1 MPYMVLKKYH
11 PHCYETLNQKALKKH
26 IFHFVSLFC
35 FLLAIEANGQVT
47 HYLAEEYPTTFSTIE
62 AWLGED
68 EVDSVLIASE
78 ALLSTETDLR
88 RKGIAHFYRG
98 EVEFLIGQEVKGE
111 KSLEEAIRL
120 FLEKEYEKGLA
131 IAYSRK
137 ADLLLAKGEVD
148 EGRVFYSQSIA
159 FAQNEKLDEV
169 LIDVYQKQAL
179 TFASSPTPD
188 SAISLLK
195 LALGYALQ
203 DEEQSKNII
212 NQISTNYH
220 ALGQLDSAIVYF
232 QRGLE
237 LKKRMDD
244 PDGLISDHSALGNLY
259 RERGEYEKAQ
269 EQLMEALNIAETTEN
284 VFAMMTIYSELG
296 DIYAAQQIW
305 NVSENYYTQSLEL
318 ARQKNSR
325 FREAGCFKKL
335 GHIFQL
341 QDKDSAAVASY
352 DAALEIYTQLK
363 NKRNAAEV
371 MISLSQVYEN
381 ESQYQKAKE
390 LLEEALATRGS
401 QDMMSILPIKLS
413 LADIEI
419 KLGNVQTGIAYAEAC
434 VQSFEKME
442 DKEGMRQAYLLL
454 SGAYSQAGNYKK
466 AFQFHQAYSAI
477 KDSLISVERAEAIK
491 KYDLL
496 VTTKKK
502 DEEIS
507 QQNEKIKNQ
516 GIELLKR
523 NNQVLLL
530 AGGLAFIGLV
540 AGLLFF
546 IYYKNK
552 QLNQQRIHVMKKEQ
566 ETQRLKSIIEGEEK
580 ERKRL
585 ARELHDGLGAV
596 LATVKM
602 QISGIQRKFPDVQTS
617 ETYQKAETLID
628 DACRTVREVSHDLM
642 PYVLEQQGLFS
653 AIGEMCQNLSSQHD
667 TSFDFIPFG
676 NEDQLND
683 VLTITLYRITQELL
697 KNILKHAEAKE
708 VIVQLTLE
716 DDEIML
722 IVEDDGKGFDTSLK
736 KKGIGLDNIYSRAAY
751 LDGTL
756 EIESTI
762 GQGSTFTI
770 LLPTQQK

>member
-1 MPYMVLKKYH
+1 LKKYF
-11 PHCYETLNQKALKKH
+11 
-26 IFHFVSLFC
+26 FHYVSLLC
-35 FLLAIEANGQVT
+35 LLLTTEVNGQVT
-47 HYLAEEYPTTFSTIE
+47 HYFAEEYPTTFSTLE
-62 AWLGED
+62 AWLVAD
-68 EVDSVLIASE
+68 EVDSVLRASE
-78 ALLSTETDLR
+78 VLLSAETDLR
-88 RKGIAHFYRG
+88 IKGIAHFYRG
-98 EVEFLIGQEVKGE
+98 EVELLIGEEEEGE

-120 FLEKEYEKGLA
+120 FLEKNYKKGLA

-148 EGRVFYSQSIA
+148 EGRVLYNQSIA
-159 FAQNEKLDEV
+159 FAKNEKLDEV

-179 TFASSPTPD
+179 TFASSQTPD

-195 LALGYALQ
+195 LALSYASQ
-203 DEEQSKNII
+203 DEEKSKNII

-259 RERGEYEKAQ
+259 RERGEYENAQ
-269 EQLMEALNIAETTEN
+269 EQLMEALDIAETTEN
-284 VFAMMTIYSELG
+284 SFAMMTIYSELG

-341 QDKDSAAVASY
+341 QEKDSAAVASFR
-352 DAALEIYTQLK
+352 AALDIYTQLK
-363 NKRNAAEV
+363 NKRSAAEI
-371 MISLSQVYEN
+371 MISLSQLYKN
-381 ESQYQKAKE
+381 DSQFQKAGE
-390 LLEEALATRGS
+390 LLQEALTARSSS
-401 QDMMSILPIKLS
+401 QDMMSILPIKLA

-419 KLGNVQTGIAYAEAC
+419 KLGNREKGMAYAEAC
-434 VQSFEKME
+434 VEAFEKMG

-454 SGAYSQAGNYKK
+454 SDAYSQAGNYKK
-466 AFQFHQAYSAI
+466 AFHFHQAYSAI

-516 GIELLKR
+516 GIELLKS
-523 NNQVLLL
+523 NNQVILL
-530 AGGLAFIGLV
+530 ASGLGFIGLI

-546 IYYKNK
+546 VYYKNK
-552 QLNQQRIHVMKKEQ
+552 QLNQQRIHVLKKEQ

-676 NEDQLND
+676 EEEQLND

-697 KNILKHAEAKE
+697 KNILKHADATE
-708 VIVQLTLE
+708 VIVQLTIE
-716 DDEIML
+716 DEEIML

-736 KKGIGLDNIYSRAAY
+736 KKGIGLDNIYSRTAY
-751 LDGTL
+751 LNGTL
-756 EIESTI
+756 DIDSTI

-770 LLPTQQK
+770 LLPAQQK